1 MKSKTLITM
10 AVASTFGW
18 SAALAAPSHEVITPF
33 SPNESGEQIFTYQ
46 EGFSS
51 SDHLASVGSISD
63 EAGGTLSGSVS
74 DADDSLALGDE
85 SATDDSLA
93 LGDESGM
100 DESLAFADESLDMDE
115 SLAFADDSLGM
126 DESLAL
132 ADEGIYSNYY
142 LVSWTP
148 VTADSWD
155 IYLIDTG
162 TSDALAAGDEIYFVS
177 PAYEVVSAPVM
188 IDVSAFPSDAGVEAS
203 G

>member
-18 SAALAAPSHEVITPF
+18 SAAFADSSHEVITPF

-46 EGFSS
+46 EGFGSNS
-51 SDHLASVGSISD
+51 HLASVGSISD
-63 EAGGTLSGSVS
+63 EAGGSLSGSVS
-74 DADDSLALGDE
+74 DADDN
-85 SATDDSLA
+85 LA
-93 LGDESGM
+93 LGDESGN
-100 DESLAFADESLDMDE
+100 E
-115 SLAFADDSLGM
+115 SLAFADDSFDM

-132 ADEGIYSNYY
+132 ADEGIYSDYY

-148 VTADSWD
+148 VTAEAWD

-162 TSDALAAGDEIYFVS
+162 TSDALAAGDGMYLVS
-177 PAYEVVSAPVM
+177 PAFEVVSAPVM
-188 IDVSAFPSDAGVEAS
+188 IDVSTFPSEADVEAS

>member
-18 SAALAAPSHEVITPF
+18 SAAFAAPSHEVITPF

-46 EGFSS
+46 EGFGS

-85 SATDDSLA
+85 RATDDSLA
-93 LGDESGM
+93 LADESGM
-100 DESLAFADESLDMDE
+100 DESLAL
-115 SLAFADDSLGM
+115 ADDSLGT

-132 ADEGIYSNYY
+132 ADEGIYSDYY

-148 VTADSWD
+148 VTAEAWD

-162 TSDALAAGDEIYFVS
+162 TSDALAAGDEMYFVS
-177 PAYEVVSAPVM
+177 PAFEVVSAPVM
-188 IDVSAFPSDAGVEAS
+188 IDVSTFPSDAGVEAS

>member
-18 SAALAAPSHEVITPF
+18 SAAFAAPSHEVITPF

-51 SDHLASVGSISD
+51 SDHLASAGSISD
-63 EAGGTLSGSVS
+63 EAGGTVTGSA
-74 DADDSLALGDE
+74 ADEGTYESLALGDE
-85 SATDDSLA
+85 GS
-93 LGDESGM
+93 M
-100 DESLAFADESLDMDE
+100 DESLAFA
-115 SLAFADDSLGM
+115 ADSLGM

-132 ADEGIYSNYY
+132 ADEGIYSDYY

-155 IYLIDTG
+155 IYFIDIG
-162 TSDALAAGDEIYFVS
+162 TSDELAAADEVYFLS
-177 PAYEVVSAPVM
+177 PSYDVVLAPVM
-188 IDVSAFPSDAGVEAS
+188 IDVSTFPSDAGVEAS